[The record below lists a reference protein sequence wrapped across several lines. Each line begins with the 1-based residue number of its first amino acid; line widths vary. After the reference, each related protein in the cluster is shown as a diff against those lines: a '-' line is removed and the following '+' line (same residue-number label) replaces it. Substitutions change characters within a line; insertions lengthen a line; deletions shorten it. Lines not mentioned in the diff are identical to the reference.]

1 MNELVKYMPLKE
13 NEEILSTIE
22 GDSYNKSPDIVSRM
36 LGSIIRIISIITGSR
51 KKALVVCTNSR
62 LIIIETQK
70 LLFFIDNSVSSR
82 SFTPR
87 SIQVVGYSLARSLIF
102 FKSHYLELT
111 AGSRS
116 SLIKSKEGKELV
128 DKMIASITHLTE
140 TK

>member
-1 MNELVKYMPLKE
+1 MKELVKYMPLKE
-13 NEEILSTIE
+13 GEEILSTLE
-22 GDSYNKSPDIVSRM
+22 GDSYNTSPDILSRM

-51 KKALVVCTNSR
+51 KKALIVCTNSR

-87 SIQVVGYSLARSLIF
+87 SIQVVGYSLARSFIV

-111 AGSRS
+111 AGGRS
-116 SLIKSKEGKELV
+116 SLTKSNEGKEFA
-128 DKMIASITHLTE
+128 DKMITAITHLTQ
-140 TK
+140 TQ